1 MKPFQITIRTNSQCI
16 RYHALA
22 ASSGTA
28 ASAAA
33 ELFGDEPCGITVLC
47 LE

>member
-1 MKPFQITIRTNSQCI
+1 MKTFLITARTSARCI

-22 ASSGTA
+22 PSS
-28 ASAAA
+28 SAADSDA
-33 ELFGDEPCGITVLC
+33 RALFGDEPCGITVIC